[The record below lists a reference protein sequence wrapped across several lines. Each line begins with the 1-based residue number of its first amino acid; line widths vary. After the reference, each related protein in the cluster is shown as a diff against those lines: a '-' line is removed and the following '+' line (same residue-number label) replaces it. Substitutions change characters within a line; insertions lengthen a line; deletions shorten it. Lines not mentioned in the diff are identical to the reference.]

1 MRLSLSSL
9 AHPTKLLR
17 RLGQALAV
25 VTQLVVL
32 VAPLAEA
39 HVDREM
45 RAHAEAPRSAPH
57 PGQHDQKSCPA
68 CVLFSMHGRA
78 ESRAEV
84 PSIVQCVTCAAP
96 DVVVGIAAAHHRV
109 SNSSRAPPVSL

>member
-1 MRLSLSSL
+1 MRFSLSTL

-39 HVDREM
+39 HAEREM

-68 CVLFSMHGRA
+68 CVLLSMHGRV
-78 ESRAEV
+78 EDRAEV
-84 PSIVQCVTCAAP
+84 PSIVQCVSCAAP
-96 DVVVGIAAAHHRV
+96 DVVAGIVVSPHRV
-109 SNSSRAPPVSL
+109 SNSSRAPPVSP